1 MLKSISDTDN
11 TIKTLDLE
19 IYSCA
24 YLYFFLQGWYIVS
37 HSVVTAHPSPFLSL
51 HILVL
56 SIVGDSCLVDW
67 GCWES
72 SLLMESK
79 HLLCVPFKSTTR
91 ICLQFSSANQ
101 SSQETLL
108 LLQNRLYELC
118 IHIDKADQNIHT
130 ILKTSTNGRDSFE
143 KQNKT
148 TLDSSHFQLCHHPH
162 VEEMFI

>member
-1 MLKSISDTDN
+1 MCIS
-11 TIKTLDLE
+11 
-19 IYSCA
+19 
-24 YLYFFLQGWYIVS
+24 FFFCKVGIVF
-37 HSVVTAHPSPFLSL
+37 HSVVTARPSPFLSL

-79 HLLCVPFKSTTR
+79 HLLCVPFKSTTV

-108 LLQNRLYELC
+108 LLQNRLWVVYSYWQRR
-118 IHIDKADQNIHT
+118 DQNIHT
-130 ILKTSTNGRDSFE
+130 ILKTSTNERDSFQ
-143 KQNKT
+143 KQNKP
-148 TLDSSHFQLCHHPH
+148 LWIPHISSCAIIPMWRKCSSSVKCLLH
-162 VEEMFI
+162 

>member
-11 TIKTLDLE
+11 TIKTLNLE

-24 YLYFFLQGWYIVS
+24 YLFFSVRLVLF
-37 HSVVTAHPSPFLSL
+37 HSVVTARPSPFLSL

-79 HLLCVPFKSTTR
+79 HLLCVPFKSTTL

-118 IHIDKADQNIHT
+118 IHIDKGETKI
-130 ILKTSTNGRDSFE
+130 
-143 KQNKT
+143 
-148 TLDSSHFQLCHHPH
+148 
-162 VEEMFI
+162 FIPY